1 MRGRYGRSRLHRG
14 GALLVEKLKTAER
27 PERTT
32 RESGEVLRMN
42 CLSFEAAIN
51 DLARDRMMDAA
62 TRNRALAHA
71 VACAQC
77 ALRLA
82 DEQALTAGLRKM
94 AASAEEAP
102 PSLEASLREAFRATV
117 AAPCEPAVAK
127 SDAGSYRWLRWAA
140 AAAAIL
146 LVALIALTAARLR
159 NGETQDQK
167 KEAQQKEEQPAG
179 APGGVDQKPEYEPH
193 HVAEVRDRTQSG
205 GAPQSGRRGG
215 RRSSSNKKTR
225 PVEAPESSTEIA
237 TEFIPLMHGEAMTP
251 SDGGQIV
258 RVEMPRSAL
267 VSFGLPMNMERGG
280 GRVKADVV
288 VGNDGLARAI
298 RFVR

>member
-1 MRGRYGRSRLHRG
+1 
-14 GALLVEKLKTAER
+14 
-27 PERTT
+27 
-32 RESGEVLRMN
+32 MN
-42 CLSFEAAIN
+42 CHNFEAATN

-71 VACAQC
+71 VACRHC
-77 ALRLA
+77 AARLA
-82 DEQALTAGLRKM
+82 DERALTAGLRKL
-94 AASAEEAP
+94 AANAEGAP
-102 PSLEASLREAFRATV
+102 ANIEASLREAFRATV
-117 AAPCEPAVAK
+117 AAPGEPAIAK
-127 SDAGSYRWLRWAA
+127 GGSGSYHWLRWAA

-146 LVALIALTAARLR
+146 VVALIALTAARLR
-159 NGETQDQK
+159 NGETQDPQKEATQQK
-167 KEAQQKEEQPAG
+167 KEQPTG
-179 APGGVDQKPEYEPH
+179 APVGVDQKPKNEPDQ
-193 HVAEVRDRTQSG
+193 VADRTQSG
-205 GAPQSGRRGG
+205 DARQGGRRGG

-225 PVEAPESSTEIA
+225 PVEAGDSSTEIA
-237 TEFIPLMHGEAMTP
+237 TEFIPLVHGEAMTP

>member
-1 MRGRYGRSRLHRG
+1 
-14 GALLVEKLKTAER
+14 
-27 PERTT
+27 
-32 RESGEVLRMN
+32 MN
-42 CLSFEAAIN
+42 CHSFEAAIN
-51 DLARDRMMDAA
+51 DLARDRVMDAA

-82 DEQALTAGLRKM
+82 DERALTAGLRKM

-102 PSLEASLREAFRATV
+102 ASVEASLREAFRATV
-117 AAPCEPAVAK
+117 AAPNEPAVAK
-127 SDAGSYRWLRWAA
+127 SGHHWLRWAA
-140 AAAAIL
+140 VAAAIL
-146 LVALIALTAARLR
+146 LVALIALTAARFR
-159 NGETQDQK
+159 NGETQAPQ
-167 KEAQQKEEQPAG
+167 KEATQQKEEQPAG
-179 APGGVDQKPEYEPH
+179 APGGVHQELKPEPH
-193 HVAEVRDRTQSG
+193 QVAGVHDVTQSG
-205 GAPQSGRRGG
+205 NPRQSSRRGG
-215 RRSSSNKKTR
+215 RRSSLNKKTK
-225 PVEAPESSTEIA
+225 PVEAGDSNTEIA
-237 TEFIPLMHGEAMTP
+237 TEFIPLIHGEAMTP

-288 VGNDGLARAI
+288 VGNDGFARAI

>member
-1 MRGRYGRSRLHRG
+1 
-14 GALLVEKLKTAER
+14 
-27 PERTT
+27 
-32 RESGEVLRMN
+32 MN
-42 CLSFEAAIN
+42 CHSFEAAID

-62 TRNRALAHA
+62 ARNRALAHA
-71 VACAQC
+71 GACAQC

-82 DEQALTAGLRKM
+82 DERALTAGLRKM

-102 PSLEASLREAFRATV
+102 ANVEASLREAFRATV
-117 AAPCEPAVAK
+117 AAPCEPAIAERG
-127 SDAGSYRWLRWAA
+127 SGSYHWLRWAA

-146 LVALIALTAARLR
+146 VVVLIALTAARLR
-159 NGETQDQK
+159 NGKTQDLQ
-167 KEAQQKEEQPAG
+167 KEAIQQKEEQPA
-179 APGGVDQKPEYEPH
+179 PGGVDQKLKPEPH
-193 HVAEVRDRTQSG
+193 QVAGVRDGTQSG
-205 GAPQSGRRGG
+205 NPRQSVRRGG

-225 PVEAPESSTEIA
+225 PVEAGDRNTEIA
-237 TEFIPLMHGEAMTP
+237 TEFIPLIHGEAMTP

-280 GRVKADVV
+280 GLVKADVV
-288 VGNDGLARAI
+288 VGNDGFARAI

>member
-1 MRGRYGRSRLHRG
+1 
-14 GALLVEKLKTAER
+14 
-27 PERTT
+27 
-32 RESGEVLRMN
+32 MN
-42 CLSFEAAIN
+42 CHSFEAAID

-62 TRNRALAHA
+62 ARNRALAHA
-71 VACAQC
+71 GACAQC

-82 DEQALTAGLRKM
+82 DERALTAGLRKM

-102 PSLEASLREAFRATV
+102 ANVEASLREAFRATV
-117 AAPCEPAVAK
+117 AAPCEPAIAERG
-127 SDAGSYRWLRWAA
+127 SGSYHWFRWAA

-159 NGETQDQK
+159 NGETQDLQ
-167 KEAQQKEEQPAG
+167 KEATQQKEEQPTG
-179 APGGVDQKPEYEPH
+179 APGGVDQKLKPEPH
-193 HVAEVRDRTQSG
+193 QVAEIDDRRQSG
-205 GAPQSGRRGG
+205 NPRQSGRRGG

-225 PVEAPESSTEIA
+225 PVEAGDRNTEIA
-237 TEFIPLMHGEAMTP
+237 TEFIPLIHGEAMTP

-288 VGNDGLARAI
+288 VGNDGFARAI